1 MKHQIYP
8 DRFNDDG
15 EFVPAVIVEVPETL
29 YLQVVDEGDCED
41 WPAPSEPDERTFTT
55 ERLSASDVAYVPLAR
70 AERAEAEAA
79 QLRADLD
86 AAREAA
92 HMPDDWPHGLPSW
105 ITQRLY
111 AAYIGAAF
119 SPDVME
125 QIRAGRLTFPEA
137 PIYAE
142 RDELRAQL
150 DAARAELG
158 TLRKRINIVMN
169 QAAIQCD
176 DGNWNYSDYMRGL
189 ANGLLLA
196 KSDLDNSPYLPL
208 ARPER
213 WLEEVAGR
221 QWRPN
226 DDQALFEDKDIE
238 GEIILTATFQQRNH
252 CWNVDGISILPSGV
266 VAWRPRTAAP
276 DEEE

>member
-1 MKHQIYP
+1 MQHQIYP

-15 EFVPAVIVEVPETL
+15 EFVPAVIVEVPDIL

-41 WPAPSEPDERTFTT
+41 WPAPSEPDERTFSW
-55 ERLSASDVAYVPLAR
+55 ERINASDVTYAPLA
-70 AERAEAEAA
+70 RAEAEAA
-79 QLRADLD
+79 
-86 AAREAA
+86 
-92 HMPDDWPHGLPSW
+92 
-105 ITQRLY
+105 
-111 AAYIGAAF
+111 
-119 SPDVME
+119 
-125 QIRAGRLTFPEA
+125 
-137 PIYAE
+137 
-142 RDELRAQL
+142 ELRAEL

-238 GEIILTATFQQRNH
+238 GEIILTATFLHGPR
-252 CWNVDGISILPSGV
+252 CWNVDGISILASGV

-276 DEEE
+276 DDGGEEVK

>member
-1 MKHQIYP
+1 MNVTNFSYTGSHPLEAVVKSLTT
-8 DRFNDDG
+8 DR
-15 EFVPAVIVEVPETL
+15 
-29 YLQVVDEGDCED
+29 DE
-41 WPAPSEPDERTFTT
+41 WK
-55 ERLSASDVAYVPLAR
+55 AR
-70 AERAEAEAA
+70 ALAAEAEAA
-79 QLRADLD
+79 QLRADL
-86 AAREAA
+86 
-92 HMPDDWPHGLPSW
+92 G
-105 ITQRLY
+105 
-111 AAYIGAAF
+111 
-119 SPDVME
+119 
-125 QIRAGRLTFPEA
+125 
-137 PIYAE
+137 
-142 RDELRAQL
+142 
-150 DAARAELG
+150 AARAELG